1 MKYDSQYV
9 LPDFTSKISNKED
22 AKVIIELGARDCVD
36 TILLEQIYPN
46 AKIYSIECNPNQIDI
61 CKENLKKTNRTTFI
75 QKAITNF
82 CGTRD
87 FYIYPSNNPGASSLY
102 KHVKDSMTKT
112 LVDCITGKQLFEE
125 YDLKHINV
133 LNMDIQG
140 SEYEALLSFENYINN
155 IDYIIFE
162 DDARHYDK
170 PIQSNIHR
178 FLERNKFKLI
188 HRNSDYLYTRIL

>member
-1 MKYDSQYV
+1 MKSDSQYV

-87 FYIYPSNNPGASSLY
+87 FYIYPNNNPGASSLY
-102 KHVKDSMTKT
+102 EHIEDSMTKAS
-112 LVDCITGKQLFEE
+112 VDCITGKQLFEE
-125 YDLKHINV
+125 YNLEHINV

-162 DDARHYDK
+162 DDAYRYKK

-188 HRNSDYLYTRIL
+188 HRKSDYLYTRIL